1 VREDVESSQFGIVG
15 ALWDTAGRVRSRPC
29 PMEVE
34 REKVLQDKRR
44 YYNFMKKAILAGL
57 FVLASAGLAMGQN
70 WSSTVDVLGAHNNN
84 GRGCAGCHSP
94 HSGSF
99 GSGHG
104 GAADAGNYALWGQ
117 DASPLY
123 SASLAFGDS
132 GRFVEVLPGSLTA
145 GGPEVG
151 GILLCLS
158 CHDGNVTPHNMMNGQ
173 SYEQRIGL
181 LTNTAYGASK
191 IPTLLGN
198 DGTAAGNYN
207 NDHPVGLNAT
217 ISTTTNGL
225 VFANNVFTVTP
236 GSPFAQFVANY
247 GWPALAPGAHGYP
260 YGVTAGGKPYVVCTT
275 CHNQHVMTV
284 YAASAKSTIAGNST
298 GYYATYFFING
309 PYNPMITPDPTGK
322 TAASTTQFCRQ
333 CHFGEANES
342 NNTNT
347 ITTQF
352 Q

>member
-1 VREDVESSQFGIVG
+1 MK
-15 ALWDTAGRVRSRPC
+15 RV
-29 PMEVE
+29 MV
-34 REKVLQDKRR
+34 VV
-44 YYNFMKKAILAGL
+44 L
-57 FVLASAGLAMGQN
+57 FVLAASGLMMAQN
-70 WSSTVDVLGAHNNN
+70 WSSTVDVLGAHNNQ
-84 GRGCAGCHSP
+84 GRGCAGCHAP

-104 GAADAGNYALWGQ
+104 GGADAGSYALWGQ

-123 SASLAFGDS
+123 GKTIAFGDS
-132 GRFVEVLPGSLTA
+132 GKYTEVLPSSITSGST
-145 GGPEVG
+145 EVG

-158 CHDGNVTPHNMMNGQ
+158 CHDGNVTASNMMTGK
-173 SYEQRIGL
+173 SYEQTIGL
-181 LTNTAYGASK
+181 LTNTAYGTQP

-198 DGTAAGNYN
+198 DGTTAGNYT
-207 NDHPVGLNAT
+207 NDHPVGQLAN
-217 ISTTTNGL
+217 ISTTQPGL
-225 VFANNVFTVTP
+225 VWSGTAFSVTA

-247 GWPALAPGAHGYP
+247 GWPALAPGKYSNP
-260 YGVTAGGKPYVVCTT
+260 YGVTAAGKPYVVCTT

-284 YAASAKSTIAGNST
+284 YSSSAASPIANDG
-298 GYYATYFFING
+298 GGKFYATYFFVNG
-309 PYNPMITPDPTGK
+309 PYNPNLQTYATTSAP
-322 TAASTTQFCRQ
+322 STTQFCRQ